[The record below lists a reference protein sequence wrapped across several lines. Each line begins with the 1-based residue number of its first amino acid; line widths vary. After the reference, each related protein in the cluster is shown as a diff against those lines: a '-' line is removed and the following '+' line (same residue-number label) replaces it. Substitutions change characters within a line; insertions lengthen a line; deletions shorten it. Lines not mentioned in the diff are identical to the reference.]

1 MKRLAAIV
9 VTSLAVAL
17 ALAPRVARAE
27 PTEQDR
33 VLANAL
39 FDEARALMA
48 EGNYAEACPK
58 FSESLRLQPGGG
70 TLLNLGVCHEK
81 EGKTATA
88 WGELKAALA
97 LARRDGR
104 EDREKLA
111 LERLAVVERQLSYV
125 TIRVAADA
133 RVEGI
138 EIRLDGT
145 VFRAPSWGSARPID
159 PGEHKIVVTAPGHER
174 FETTFTIE
182 GDGHR
187 ASVDIPRLVA
197 SPPKPTPATRGS
209 ILKGQHIAG
218 IVSGGIGL
226 IGMALG
232 TGFGV
237 SAQNKWADAE
247 AACPRADRCTADGAA
262 TATDAARHADLSTV
276 GFVVGGV
283 GLGLGA
289 ILFATGPSLVIDAA
303 PDRAVAS
310 IELRW
315 P

>member
-1 MKRLAAIV
+1 MKPRAWMVLG
-9 VTSLAVAL
+9 SLAL
-17 ALAPRVARAE
+17 ALLPEAALADS
-27 PTEQDR
+27 TEQDR

-48 EGNYAEACPK
+48 DGRYAEACPK
-58 FSESLRLQPGGG
+58 FAESLRLQPGGG

-111 LERLAVVERQLSYV
+111 LERIAVVEPQLSYV
-125 TIRVAADA
+125 TIRVGADA
-133 RVEGI
+133 RLEGL
-138 EIRLDGT
+138 EVRLDGT

-159 PGEHKIVVTAPGHER
+159 PGEHRLVVSAPGHAR
-174 FETTFTIE
+174 FESTFSIQ

-187 ASVDIPRLVA
+187 ATVDVPHLVPLPEL
-197 SPPKPTPATRGS
+197 PPAKHDS
-209 ILKGQHIAG
+209 ILKGQHVAG
-218 IVSGGIGL
+218 IVAGGLGL
-226 IGMALG
+226 IGMAFG
-232 TGFGV
+232 AGFGV
-237 SAQNKWADAE
+237 SAQSEWSDAE
-247 AACPRADRCTADGAA
+247 SGCPRPDRCTAEGADA
-262 TATDAARHADLSTV
+262 AADAARHADISTV

-289 ILFATGPSLVIDAA
+289 LLFATGPSLVVSGA
-303 PDRAVAS
+303 PEGAVAS
-310 IELRW
+310 LRLRW